1 MRRETSAYLWDAL
14 QAARAAGQFIE
25 GVEYQEFVGDL
36 MRRSAVE
43 RQIEVLGEALNRIR
57 RADPDVS
64 SAIEDADRII
74 GMRNIIVHEYGSIDY
89 LLVWQSV
96 TMRVPA
102 LAALLASLLEE
113 HGQDSTP

>member
-1 MRRETSAYLWDAL
+1 
-14 QAARAAGQFIE
+14 
-25 GVEYQEFVGDL
+25 

-43 RQIEVLGEALNRIR
+43 RQIDVLGEALNRVR

-74 GMRNIIVHEYGSIDY
+74 GMRNIIVHEYGSVDY

-96 TMRVPA
+96 TRRVSA

-113 HGQDSTP
+113 HGQDSTQ